1 MKLLSILYL
10 SGLAAALVAP
20 QAQNTKRCS
29 CCIATTGADGLEKR
43 EPCPIPWTKNYGE
56 YDAKAKRAPAPCS
69 IITTRNGVERREPCP
84 VYESDF

>member
-20 QAQNTKRCS
+20 QAQNTKRCI
-29 CCIATTGADGLEKR
+29 CCIATTDDDGIEKR
-43 EPCPIPWTKNYGE
+43 EPCPVPWTKNYGE
-56 YDAKAKRAPAPCS
+56 YDAKVKRTPGCS
-69 IITTRNGVERREPCP
+69 IITTRNGVERRQPCP